1 MEHYRP
7 NSWQNV
13 AYRHMSRRLLAPNT
27 GILGRRSTPQESRDA
42 NNGVRHWAKRFL
54 GGKVHK
60 KTSRSVGSVGSGSTR
75 VNSVAPKSGSFNRL
89 SRKRLVSETKSMV
102 KAHEG
107 YRKIGTGGILRSTLK
122 VKGKAGKVKREKSVH
137 VSKKF
142 RAGVKQVLASQS
154 GKGRYYRVTTGVIGN
169 MIGYAASRGVS
180 AVLADSSQTILG
192 TPTSNGVLYGT
203 NWMAAGCKT
212 LWNMLYSEP
221 IAIGAGAPVGTDT
234 ELNFFTPY
242 KVLHA
247 ASVLYNKKAEGV
259 DCSVTAGNL
268 STVVVSSTGAQVT
281 TTNALKVNIKRS
293 WVKFNL
299 KNVSNRV
306 INLDMWTLTPKVKF
320 QTLPILTDA
329 ANTAAL
335 VNSVANDTEVIY
347 NFAPN
352 PVSQGAV
359 AGNFIIE
366 GNIDSFKVME
376 RQGFQWKS
384 ERKEFVLQPE
394 ETIMV
399 YVPGPTGT
407 MDFGKIMLN
416 GTQTTAFNSYYK
428 GFSKSVVFG
437 VRGDQV
443 LLDTTTTAAATRM
456 YGERRIYSDGA
467 TPLVLS
473 GTVAV
478 EFVEHYDIEIPE
490 VAGFI
495 ESTVVAGGTQPL
507 NLRKNKMVISN
518 FTAIQGPQTNSTIVV
533 PRGTNEENPVFGGV
547 DI

>member
-1 MEHYRP
+1 
-7 NSWQNV
+7 
-13 AYRHMSRRLLAPNT
+13 MSRHLLAPNT
-27 GILGRRSTPQESRDA
+27 GILGRRPTPQESRDA
-42 NNGVRHWAKRFL
+42 NNAFVHGVKHWSKRL
-54 GGKVHK
+54 WPGGQVHK
-60 KTSRSVGSVGSGSTR
+60 KSSRSVGSASVGSGSTLG
-75 VNSVAPKSGSFNRL
+75 GSFNRL
-89 SRKRLVSETKSMV
+89 GRKRGVSETKRMV
-102 KAHEG
+102 KGHEG

-154 GKGRYYRVTTGVIGN
+154 GKGRYYRITTGVIGN
-169 MIGYAASRGVS
+169 MIQYNSSRGVAGIAS
-180 AVLADSSQTILG
+180 DTTQTILG
-192 TPTSNGVLYGT
+192 NVSSAGVLYPS
-203 NWMAAGCKT
+203 NWMASGCKT

-221 IAIGAGAPVGTDT
+221 ITVGAGIAVGTDT

-247 ASVLYNKKAEGV
+247 ASVLYNKKTEGT
-259 DCSVTAGNL
+259 DCSITSGNL
-268 STVVVSSTGAQVT
+268 STVVNATTGATVT
-281 TTNALKVNIKRS
+281 SSNALKVNIKRS

-299 KNVSNRV
+299 KNVSTRV

-320 QTLPILTDA
+320 QTVPILVDA
-329 ANTAAL
+329 INTANL
-335 VNSVANDTEVIY
+335 VNSSTYDTEVIY

-352 PVSQGAV
+352 PVTQGAF
-359 AGNFIIE
+359 AGTFLAE
-366 GNIDSFKVME
+366 GNIDAFKLME
-376 RQGFQWKS
+376 SKGFQWKS
-384 ERKEFVLQPE
+384 ERKEFVLQPQ

-399 YVPGPTGT
+399 YVAGPTGT

-443 LLDTTTTAAATRM
+443 LLDPTTTAAGVRM
-456 YGERRIYSDGA
+456 YGERRVYSDGA
-467 TPLVLS
+467 TPAVIS
-473 GTVAV
+473 GAVAV

-495 ESTVVAGGTQPL
+495 ASGISAGGTQAL
-507 NLRKNKMVISN
+507 NLRKNRTVISN
-518 FTAIQGPQTNSTIVV
+518 FTANQGPNTNSTIIV
-533 PRGTNEENPVFGGV
+533 PRGTNEENPVYGGV